1 VRPFGR
7 VLISAAAL
15 LAAAAAPADAGQFN
29 ADSFTLKNGLQV
41 VVVPFHRAPAV
52 TQMLRR
58 VARRLLDPGALRI
71 VVVGDP
77 KSLPGA
83 HEIEP
88 AGG

>member
-1 VRPFGR
+1 MRPFGR

-15 LAAAAAPADAGQFN
+15 LAMAAPADAGQFN

-58 VARRLLDPGALRI
+58 VARRQLDPDALRI